1 MLRCGTGGAT
11 IPINDSIAIDEYDG
25 CGVHRSRI
33 EPAME
38 EAKGRSLRQDLFINQ
53 LMQCGEAL
61 WNSAKEQLI
70 LTIIR
75 TYLQIEVHNIKEE
88 EIEPI

>member
-1 MLRCGTGGAT
+1 
-11 IPINDSIAIDEYDG
+11 
-25 CGVHRSRI
+25 
-33 EPAME
+33 ME

-53 LMQCGEAL
+53 LMQCSEAL

>member
-1 MLRCGTGGAT
+1 
-11 IPINDSIAIDEYDG
+11 
-25 CGVHRSRI
+25 
-33 EPAME
+33 ME